1 MIKVDLI
8 TGFLG
13 SGKTTFIKKYVEYL
27 ASQHLRV
34 AVIENDY
41 GAINVDRMLLS
52 EALEGKADVE
62 MVIGGDKDCRIRRFK
77 TKLISMGM
85 QGYDRVIVEPSGIYD
100 VDEFF
105 DVLHEAPLDQWY
117 EIGNVI
123 ALVNSRL
130 EALSKQSDYVLAS
143 EVAYA
148 GKIILSRVD
157 EAKEDDIKHTIDHL
171 NKALREHHSQR
182 DITNDIIAKRWDDYR
197 DEDFAGIMESG
208 YQLGIFYKQA
218 IDDDFF
224 RSLFFLNVHLDKA
237 GLKQKANSVF
247 RDPDVGHVIRIK
259 GFVNEDGQWYEVN
272 ATKDDIHVEAINDG
286 QEVIIVIGEQLDEE
300 KLHQYFQQ
308 VGNYL
313 FFDIKKKQEI
323 LLQSSM

>member
-1 MIKVDLI
+1 MIQVDLI

-13 SGKTTFIKKYVEYL
+13 SGKTTFIKKYVDYL
-27 ASQHLRV
+27 WRQQLRV

-77 TKLISMGM
+77 TKLIAMGM

-123 ALVNSRL
+123 ALVNSKL
-130 EALSKQSDYVLAS
+130 EDLSKQADYVLAS

-148 GKIILSRVD
+148 GKVVLSRVD
-157 EAKEDDIKHTIDHL
+157 EATKEDIKHTLSHL
-171 NKALREHHSQR
+171 QLALEAHHSKR
-182 DITNDIIAKRWDDYR
+182 DIEKDVIMKSWDEYR
-197 DEDFAGIMESG
+197 DEDFDDIMHSG
-208 YQLGIFYKQA
+208 YQLGVFYKQF
-218 IDDDFF
+218 IDDDYF
-224 RSLFFLNVHLDKA
+224 RSLFFLNVHLSLA
-237 GLKQKANSVF
+237 MLKDRIMQIFN
-247 RDPDVGHVIRIK
+247 DPEVGRVMRIK
-259 GFVNEDGQWYEVN
+259 GFVCENQQWYEVN
-272 ATKDDIHVEAINDG
+272 ATADDLNIEAIHDG

-300 KLHQYFQQ
+300 KLGH
-308 VGNYL
+308 YL
-313 FFDIKKKQEI
+313 K
-323 LLQSSM
+323 

>member
-1 MIKVDLI
+1 MIQVDLI

-13 SGKTTFIKKYVEYL
+13 SGKTTFIKKYVDYL
-27 ASQHLRV
+27 YRQHLHV

-77 TKLISMGM
+77 TKLIAMGM

-123 ALVNSRL
+123 AVVNSKL
-130 EALSKQSDYVLAS
+130 EDLSPQADYVLAS
-143 EVAYA
+143 EAVYA
-148 GKIILSRVD
+148 GKVILSRVD
-157 EAKEDDIKHTIDHL
+157 EATEEDIQHTLNHL
-171 NKALREHHSQR
+171 QMALKAHHSQR
-182 DITNDIIAKRWDDYR
+182 DIKKDVIKKRWDAYR
-197 DEDFAGIMESG
+197 DADFEEIMHSG
-208 YQLGIFYKQA
+208 YQLGIFYKQF
-218 IDDDFF
+218 IDDNYF
-224 RSLFFLNVHLDKA
+224 RSLFFLNIHFSLA
-237 GLKQKANSVF
+237 TLQERIKQIFNDHELGRVM
-247 RDPDVGHVIRIK
+247 RIK
-259 GFVNEDGQWYEVN
+259 GFVCENQQWYEVN
-272 ATKDDIHVEAINDG
+272 ATADDLSVEAIHDG

-300 KLHQYFQQ
+300 KIHH
-308 VGNYL
+308 YL
-313 FFDIKKKQEI
+313 K
-323 LLQSSM
+323 

>member
-182 DITNDIIAKRWDDYR
+182 DITNDIIAKRWDDYH
-197 DEDFAGIMESG
+197 DEDFASIMEGG

-286 QEVIIVIGEQLDEE
+286 QEVIIVIGEQLDEL
-300 KLHQYFQQ
+300 KLHQYFQ
-308 VGNYL
+308 
-313 FFDIKKKQEI
+313 
-323 LLQSSM
+323 